1 MSGLFKGRT
10 WWKRT
15 ELKKSY
21 DVVIIGGGGHGMAT
35 AYYLAKNFGIT
46 NVAVLEK
53 NYFGAGGTGRNTTI
67 IRSNYRTP
75 EGIRFYERSME
86 LFRGLS
92 QELDINMMLS
102 NLGHFT
108 LAHTDSSVRVQR
120 ERGETNRLL
129 GVNSRLIGREE
140 IAELC
145 PELNMSMDVA
155 YPIQAALYH
164 PPGSTLR
171 HDAVCWGYATGAY
184 HRGVHLHQGVE
195 VTGIRKDA
203 TGRCIGVD
211 TNEGPIDAGCVISAV
226 AGWTTQVLDMAGV
239 RTPITNHPLQAFVT
253 EPVKPMLHKI
263 LVSANLHVYVSQTD
277 RGEFLIGS
285 EIEPYTTYS
294 FRSTFTF
301 VQHSCANALD
311 LVPQL
316 ARLKIL
322 RQWTGYCD
330 MTPDYSPIMGE
341 TGVENFYVDAGW
353 GTWGFKATAVCG
365 ETMAEMAATRKTPE
379 LIAPF
384 RLSRFSDEQLVPE
397 KAAASVSH

>member
-1 MSGLFKGRT
+1 M
-10 WWKRT
+10 
-15 ELKKSY
+15 
-21 DVVIIGGGGHGMAT
+21 
-35 AYYLAKNFGIT
+35 
-46 NVAVLEK
+46 
-53 NYFGAGGTGRNTTI
+53 
-67 IRSNYRTP
+67 
-75 EGIRFYERSME
+75 
-86 LFRGLS
+86 
-92 QELDINMMLS
+92 
-102 NLGHFT
+102 
-108 LAHTDSSVRVQR
+108 
-120 ERGETNRLL
+120 
-129 GVNSRLIGREE
+129 
-140 IAELC
+140 
-145 PELNMSMDVA
+145 
-155 YPIQAALYH
+155 
-164 PPGSTLR
+164 
-171 HDAVCWGYATGAY
+171 
-184 HRGVHLHQGVE
+184 
-195 VTGIRKDA
+195 
-203 TGRCIGVD
+203 
-211 TNEGPIDAGCVISAV
+211 ISAV
-226 AGWTTQVLDMAGV
+226 AGWTTQICDMAGI

-285 EIEPYTTYS
+285 EIEPYTTYN

-301 VQHSCANALD
+301 TQHSAANALD

-341 TGVENFYVDAGW
+341 TEVENFYLDAGW

-384 RLSRFSDEQLVPE
+384 RLSRFADETMVPE

>member
-35 AYYLAKNFGIT
+35 AYYLAKNHGIT

-53 NYFGAGGTGRNTTI
+53 NYIGAGGTGRNTTI

-145 PELNMSMDVA
+145 PELNMSTDVA

-171 HDAVCWGYATGAY
+171 HDAVVWGYATGAY
-184 HRGVHLHQGVE
+184 HRGVHLHQGIE
-195 VTGIRKDA
+195 VTGVRKDA
-203 TGRCIGVD
+203 SGRCIGVD
-211 TNEGPIDAGCVISAV
+211 TSEGPIDAGLVISAV

-341 TGVENFYVDAGW
+341 TGVDNFYVDAGW

-365 ETMAEMAATRKTPE
+365 ETMAEMAATRKTPD

>member
-1 MSGLFKGRT
+1 MSGLFRGRT

-15 ELKKSY
+15 DLKKSY
-21 DVVIIGGGGHGMAT
+21 DVVIIGGGGHGCAT
-35 AYYLAKNFGIT
+35 AYYLAKNHGVK

-53 NYFGAGGTGRNTTI
+53 NYLGAGGTGRNTTI

-75 EGIRFYERSME
+75 QGIRFYERSME
-86 LFRGLS
+86 LYRGLS
-92 QELDINMMLS
+92 QEVDINMMLS
-102 NLGHFT
+102 TLGHFT

-120 ERGETNRLL
+120 ERAETNRQL
-129 GVNSRLIGREE
+129 GVNSRLIKRDE

-145 PELNMSMDVA
+145 PELNLSENVA

-164 PPGSTLR
+164 PPGSVLR
-171 HDAVCWGYATGAY
+171 HDAVCWGYASGAY
-184 HRGVHLHQGVE
+184 RQGAELHQGVE
-195 VTGIRKDA
+195 VTGITKDA
-203 TGRCIGVD
+203 HGRCVGVE
-211 TNEGPIDAGCVISAV
+211 TSEGPIAAGCVISAV
-226 AGWTTQVLDMAGV
+226 AGWTTQVCDMAGV

-253 EPVKPMLHKI
+253 EPVKPVLHKI

-285 EIEPYTTYS
+285 EIEPYTTYNL
-294 FRSTFTF
+294 RSTFTF
-301 VQHSCANALD
+301 VEHSVANALD
-311 LVPQL
+311 LVPFL

-341 TGVENFYVDAGW
+341 TGVENFYLDAGW

-379 LIAPF
+379 LIADF
-384 RLSRFSDEQLVPE
+384 RLSRFEDEQLVPE